1 MLRWPRGPRPALPP
15 DPPVQWMGRAVAS
28 VSDPAGLPLPSLR
41 LFKLK
46 QRYRNV
52 LDTRFELLPRM
63 AR

>member
-1 MLRWPRGPRPALPP
+1 MAERPQACLAPRAPAR
-15 DPPVQWMGRAVAS
+15 WMGRAAAS

-52 LDTRFELLPRM
+52 LDTMFELLPRM

>member
-1 MLRWPRGPRPALPP
+1 
-15 DPPVQWMGRAVAS
+15 MGRAVAS

-52 LDTRFELLPRM
+52 LDTMFELLPRM